1 MLSTMREGVLQDPP
15 AQQIHDAGQ
24 QERRVHGAVLPV
36 LQVAHL
42 EAPVLRIQ
50 PPAHMHAPPQH
61 AALWHLAHPLC
72 PKLLPGPPS
81 LAILA
86 LNTNCETPT
95 AMAVCCPPGCLTV
108 PQPRV
113 AHNIAMGLLHVSTYS
128 SNERGERLAS
138 PTSAFSRTLPN
149 CAIAWLS
156 IPVGLVAS
164 PQLCSDAHRGEQ
176 HHQQRLQG
184 QRLPAPCQRVP
195 RHPPPRLRQLLL
207 CPLPALDCTCS
218 MHCRADRG
226 IPRKAMYHCRVQD
239 DAGVLISHNTGIL
252 DARMPMPNAH

>member
-1 MLSTMREGVLQDPP
+1 MSFRIPRPSRSTMPDSRNAAYMALCCQSC
-15 AQQIHDAGQ
+15 
-24 QERRVHGAVLPV
+24 RLPISKRPSSAYS
-36 LQVAHL
+36 LLRTCMRHL
-42 EAPVLRIQ
+42 SMQHFGISLTP
-50 PPAHMHAPPQH
+50 HALSFYPD
-61 AALWHLAHPLC
+61 
-72 PKLLPGPPS
+72 PPS

-108 PQPRV
+108 PQLE
-113 AHNIAMGLLHVSTYS
+113 LLTILRWVCCMYPHIPLMSVVRDLQAQLVPFPGHS
-128 SNERGERLAS
+128 
-138 PTSAFSRTLPN
+138 PN

-184 QRLPAPCQRVP
+184 AARLPAPCQRVP

-252 DARMPMPNAH
+252 DARMPMPMPIDVCAA